1 MDITESNTYHV
12 RIEYAREETINVE
25 QQLQATQSDI
35 AEVMDAAEQ
44 LTVEACALDLRR
56 KELEEDEAALVAS
69 EAIAV
74 QNKVLAEKKLMD
86 VGGYEC
92 IVRILRKALQKAKLE
107 IMDTE
112 GEQLQQL
119 CNMKQG
125 I

>member
-1 MDITESNTYHV
+1 MDVTQSNDYHS
-12 RIEYAREETINVE
+12 RIAYAREETINVE
-25 QQLQATQSDI
+25 QQLQATQREI
-35 AEVMDAAEQ
+35 ADVMDAAEQ

-112 GEQLQQL
+112 G
-119 CNMKQG
+119 K
-125 I
+125 